1 MANFADLWESGSS
14 AVSDLQT
21 DFASRL
27 EAAKQAWKKQ
37 TGKDLP
43 VTSGARTT
51 EEQAKLYAN
60 RDTNPNLVAK
70 PGTSRHEKNE
80 AADIPLSVPD
90 SFLKQFDLHRPNYR
104 GKVSPHVELLPN
116 VKTQTNAQPTS
127 KTQQQTPSNN
137 FADLWDSAPVGNEP
151 KAEKQAN
158 ASVETTEDLTK
169 PATFNRNLARQGEK
183 MRERGG
189 SGVQKFVEDV
199 AKPLSE
205 ITAEDYLKKSTPALF
220 IKANLGDSQA
230 KKEAVETVSKG
241 ATEFVNKLGDFINA
255 PNKGEIIKQ
264 GLKNLYE
271 NPGQAVGEAVK
282 STLYH
287 PEQIYLGN
295 VAGKAV
301 GDVVTSATGAVKQG
315 AKTLTESPVY
325 QGLTNRAKGAVET
338 MQEGFDMYKQAN
350 APINKGA
357 VPAGASVGAAQ
368 TGNKAIVA
376 EAISRAS
383 PELSQALSKINPDE
397 INLRVLEN
405 HMDADS
411 LPIPMK
417 LTEGMATRD
426 PKLFSDE
433 MNSRAKNPQYANNY
447 NELNRQ
453 LVENIDAI
461 KDNASPNVYG
471 TNVVENG
478 QSLINSYLDL
488 DIARKADIDAKYL
501 ALRDAAG
508 GQIPIDGVK
517 FANNAYASLRK
528 ELKTEFLPP
537 SIKSQLDSFKDG
549 APMTFEQ
556 FEAMRTNL
564 ASEMRKA
571 DRAGDGN
578 AEFALGKVREALEA
592 LPLVGETKDLKVL
605 ADAARSAAKQR
616 FDTLESDKA
625 YKAAV
630 NGKVAPDD
638 FINKFVINGKK
649 NDIDTMVAH
658 LGADSQA
665 REVMAAGIV
674 NWLKSKANISGDG
687 TGTFSQSGFNK
698 ALQSVDPK
706 ILNIVGPEV
715 NQQLKALGKTA
726 RNIQER
732 PAGAYVNESN
742 TFTSAL
748 GEKTANVLEK
758 GANYVLGGNIVPVGT
773 MARNAITGAK
783 ESAQVKKSLKPA
795 AGVQLKDI
803 GKQ

>member
-1 MANFADLWESGSS
+1 MANFADLWESGSN
-14 AVSDLQT
+14 AVTDMTS
-21 DFASRL
+21 DFANRL
-27 EAAKQAWKKQ
+27 NSAKQAYKQ
-37 TGKDLP
+37 QFGKDLP
-43 VTSGARTT
+43 ITSGYRTT
-51 EEQAKLYAN
+51 EEQAKLFQN
-60 RDTNPNLVAK
+60 KQSNPNLVAP
-70 PGTSRHEKNE
+70 PGKSKHERNE
-80 AADIPLSVPD
+80 AADIPSTVPD
-90 SFLKQFDLHRPNYR
+90 SFLEQFGLHRPH
-104 GKVSPHVELLPN
+104 GKKDPVHVEANPAFKGQAN
-116 VKTQTNAQPTS
+116 SQSASQPS
-127 KTQQQTPSNN
+127 SNN
-137 FADLWDSAPVGNEP
+137 FADLWESAPVRNES
-151 KAEKQAN
+151 KANNQPQTV
-158 ASVETTEDLTK
+158 SETGEDLTK
-169 PATFNRNLARQGEK
+169 PATFNRNLARQGAK
-183 MRERGG
+183 MREQG
-189 SGVQKFVEDV
+189 SGLEKFVSDV

-205 ITAEDYLKKSTPALF
+205 ITAEDYLKKSSPALF
-220 IKANLGDSQA
+220 VKANLGGREA
-230 KKEAVETVSKG
+230 KMEAVDTVSKG

-255 PNKGEIIKQ
+255 PNKGEIITQ

-271 NPGQAVGEAVK
+271 NPGQAIGQAVK
-282 STLYH
+282 STLYN

-301 GDVVTSATGAVKQG
+301 GDVVTNAAEAVKQG
-315 AKTLTESPVY
+315 AKTLAESPVY
-325 QGLTNRAKGAVET
+325 QGLTNKAKGAVET

-350 APINKGA
+350 APINKNA

-447 NELNRQ
+447 NELNKQ

-461 KDNASPNVYG
+461 KENASPNVYG

-488 DIARKADIDAKYL
+488 DVARKADIDAKYL

-517 FANNAYASLRK
+517 FADNAYASLRK

-537 SIKSQLDSFKDG
+537 AIKSQLDAFKKG
-549 APMTFEQ
+549 EPMTFEQ

-578 AEFALGKVREALEA
+578 AEFALGKVREALED
-592 LPLVGETKDLKVL
+592 LPLVGETKELKVL
-605 ADAARSAAKQR
+605 ADSARSAAKQR
-616 FDTLESDKA
+616 FDILESDKA

-649 NDIDTMVAH
+649 NDIDTMVSH

-674 NWLKSKANISGDG
+674 NWLKSKANISNDG

-742 TFTSAL
+742 TFTAGL
-748 GEKTANVLEK
+748 GEKAANVLEK
-758 GANYVLGGNIVPVGT
+758 GANYLIGGNVVPVGT
-773 MARNAITGAK
+773 ITRNAISGAK
-783 ESAQVKKSLKPA
+783 ESAQVKKALKPA

-803 GKQ
+803 GKK